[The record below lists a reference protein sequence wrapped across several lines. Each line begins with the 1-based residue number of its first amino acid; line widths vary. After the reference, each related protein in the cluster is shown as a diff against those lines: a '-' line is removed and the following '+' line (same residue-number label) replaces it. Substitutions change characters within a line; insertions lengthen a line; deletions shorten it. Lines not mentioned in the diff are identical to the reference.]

1 MSEILK
7 PKKRKPRSDK
17 GIRRV
22 SPKTYK
28 CAICDYTAKLKS
40 AALVHHLNYHATLKE
55 RREKYKHYCDTCN
68 VGYMSK
74 VLYNIHIATKKHKY
88 IVQLIKV

>member
-17 GIRRV
+17 GKRRI
-22 SPKTYK
+22 SPKIHK
-28 CAICDYTAKLKS
+28 CTNCDYTAKLKS
-40 AALVHHLNYHATLKE
+40 TALVHHLNYHATLKE
-55 RREKYKHYCDTCN
+55 RKEKYKYYCDTCN

-74 VLYNIHIATKKHKY
+74 SLHNIHIATKKHKY
-88 IVQLIKV
+88 ITKLKQ